1 MTHYGALNSL
11 PTANLTQL
19 LAFTTGLTDKQLEC
33 LSRCARGISLR
44 FEASEIVEALVAG
57 GYAEEGVARVVTV
70 TAAGRHFLR
79 NHALTAV

>member
-11 PTANLTQL
+11 PTANPTQP
-19 LAFTTGLTDKQLEC
+19 LAFTTGLTDKQLDC

-57 GYAEEGVARVVTV
+57 GYAEEGVAHVVTV
-70 TAAGRHFLR
+70 TAAGRRYLR
-79 NHALTAV
+79 SHAR